1 MKRGRAYRHQEK
13 RANSTSSM
21 VDTPREQ
28 KNQNPVACS
37 TPNVKPPLRRGD
49 MPRQAWNIPEDETIN
64 DIPEDT
70 DHYRFLWKS

>member
-21 VDTPREQ
+21 VDTPHEQ
-28 KNQNPVACS
+28 KQNPVACS

-49 MPRQAWNIPEDETIN
+49 MPRQAWNIPEDETID
-64 DIPEDT
+64 DIPENT
-70 DHYRFLWKS
+70 DHYR